1 MTDRWFVRRGRRRK
15 VTGPRRR
22 LRRWRVWCGRRKRHA
37 TRSSWRSRSRYRSP
51 HRHHTPAARVLRLIV
66 CWCSGSTSA
75 APSLSLRSDL
85 SLCAHSPAL
94 CCVQILM
101 PKHADSLEAV
111 CAAAARTAQDQ
122 DASVV
127 MLVTETGEAPR
138 MTAKYRPR
146 VPIVACCPNE
156 VRHSGRDMVYDIFA
170 ESCMMCLWPLWLC

>member
-1 MTDRWFVRRGRRRK
+1 MCHSVIT
-15 VTGPRRR
+15 
-22 LRRWRVWCGRRKRHA
+22 
-37 TRSSWRSRSRYRSP
+37 
-51 HRHHTPAARVLRLIV
+51 AAQ
-66 CWCSGSTSA
+66 C
-75 APSLSLRSDL
+75 
-85 SLCAHSPAL
+85 CAQL
-94 CCVQILM
+94 LM

-170 ESCMMCLWPLWLC
+170 ESCIMCLWLC

>member
-1 MTDRWFVRRGRRRK
+1 M
-15 VTGPRRR
+15 
-22 LRRWRVWCGRRKRHA
+22 
-37 TRSSWRSRSRYRSP
+37 
-51 HRHHTPAARVLRLIV
+51 
-66 CWCSGSTSA
+66 
-75 APSLSLRSDL
+75 
-85 SLCAHSPAL
+85 SLCDHSPPL

-156 VRHSGRDMVYDIFA
+156 VRDSGRDLDLFA
-170 ESCMMCLWPLWLC
+170 ELCMCLWLC

>member
-1 MTDRWFVRRGRRRK
+1 M
-15 VTGPRRR
+15 
-22 LRRWRVWCGRRKRHA
+22 
-37 TRSSWRSRSRYRSP
+37 
-51 HRHHTPAARVLRLIV
+51 V
-66 CWCSGSTSA
+66 CWRPGSTSVAPLFVIAIGCVTITA
-75 APSLSLRSDL
+75 AQC
-85 SLCAHSPAL
+85 CA
-94 CCVQILM
+94 QILM

-170 ESCMMCLWPLWLC
+170 ESCIMCLWLC

>member
-1 MTDRWFVRRGRRRK
+1 MRPGAARDHAAGTDR
-15 VTGPRRR
+15 GPRRHTTR
-22 LRRWRVWCGRRKRHA
+22 LRLVFCGLLSA
-37 TRSSWRSRSRYRSP
+37 GVPDP
-51 HRHHTPAARVLRLIV
+51 HLPHH
-66 CWCSGSTSA
+66 
-75 APSLSLRSDL
+75 SLSLRSDL
-85 SLCAHSPAL
+85 SLCDHSPAL

-156 VRHSGRDMVYDIFA
+156 VRDSGKDLDIFA
-170 ESCMMCLWPLWLC
+170 ELCMCLWLC

>member
-1 MTDRWFVRRGRRRK
+1 MRSNGCLWKITTLQRPLISTLGRPLTARIAHRDAS
-15 VTGPRRR
+15 GI
-22 LRRWRVWCGRRKRHA
+22 C
-37 TRSSWRSRSRYRSP
+37 WRS
-51 HRHHTPAARVLRLIV
+51 A
-66 CWCSGSTSA
+66 STSA
-75 APSLSLRSDL
+75 ASSLSLRSDL
-85 SLCAHSPAL
+85 SSLCDHSPAL

-156 VRHSGRDMVYDIFA
+156 VRYSGRDLDTFA
-170 ESCMMCLWPLWLC
+170 ELCVCLWLC

>member
-1 MTDRWFVRRGRRRK
+1 M
-15 VTGPRRR
+15 
-22 LRRWRVWCGRRKRHA
+22 
-37 TRSSWRSRSRYRSP
+37 
-51 HRHHTPAARVLRLIV
+51 
-66 CWCSGSTSA
+66 
-75 APSLSLRSDL
+75 RSDL
-85 SLCAHSPAL
+85 SLCDLCDHSPAL

-156 VRHSGRDMVYDIFA
+156 VRHSGRDLVHIFA
-170 ESCMMCLWPLWLC
+170 ESCIMCLWLC

>member
-1 MTDRWFVRRGRRRK
+1 MISVIT
-15 VTGPRRR
+15 
-22 LRRWRVWCGRRKRHA
+22 A
-37 TRSSWRSRSRYRSP
+37 
-51 HRHHTPAARVLRLIV
+51 
-66 CWCSGSTSA
+66 
-75 APSLSLRSDL
+75 
-85 SLCAHSPAL
+85 AL

-156 VRHSGRDMVYDIFA
+156 VRYSGRDVDIFA
-170 ESCMMCLWPLWLC
+170 ELCMCLWLC

>member
-1 MTDRWFVRRGRRRK
+1 MRPGAARDHAAGTDRGPA
-15 VTGPRRR
+15 VTPHRR
-22 LRRWRVWCGRRKRHA
+22 L
-37 TRSSWRSRSRYRSP
+37 S
-51 HRHHTPAARVLRLIV
+51 AARVLRLIV

-85 SLCAHSPAL
+85 SLCDHSPAL

-156 VRHSGRDMVYDIFA
+156 VRDSGRDLDIFA
-170 ESCMMCLWPLWLC
+170 ELCMCLWLC